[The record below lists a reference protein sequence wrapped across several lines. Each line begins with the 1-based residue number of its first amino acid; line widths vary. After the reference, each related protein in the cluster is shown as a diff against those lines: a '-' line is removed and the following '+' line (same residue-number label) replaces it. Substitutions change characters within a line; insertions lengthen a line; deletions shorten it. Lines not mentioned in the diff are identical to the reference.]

1 MAFLAPLAEA
11 AGPMLARAGASLLGR
26 AAVKKAA
33 GSEGKAA
40 PGTVTQSPVMP
51 IPSMGSNGPTM
62 TSALGQANS
71 YLNSDQFR

>member
-11 AGPMLARAGASLLGR
+11 AGPMLARVGASMLGR

-33 GSEGKAA
+33 GGGGESGPPK
-40 PGTVTQSPVMP
+40 VTQSPVMP
-51 IPSMGSNGPTM
+51 IPSMGSNGPT
-62 TSALGQANS
+62 SPSPLGQANS